1 MFFFFFNISCK
12 KITEKNNISTN
23 YKSLKGSCYYI
34 DAINGKAIYKNAKI
48 KITIK
53 NINSNENFIEG
64 FVSESIG
71 YNFNFSPIKAGNYI
85 ILAEYF
91 DSTSSILYSFNKT
104 FNVEDNLDLGEIEL
118 KGSSTT
124 IFIKGEITYPDL
136 LTGKQTKTQAGL
148 VAKISSFNESIELVN
163 NGNANMIE
171 NRYSF
176 GPLDT
181 RKYRM
186 LFSYNDKF
194 GINYTKEEIISI
206 DSLTSPITFKNL
218 MLNRELSTL
227 LIANVADTFDNPVS
241 NVKVFLY
248 DNYILLKK
256 YKDNS
261 EVALASAITNND
273 GQAVF
278 INLKPVKYYIYAMK
292 GLPNDTLTNSI
303 DSLTFTSVNPLLIN
317 QINLKPIKIQ

>member
-1 MFFFFFNISCK
+1 MS
-12 KITEKNNISTN
+12 SQ
-23 YKSLKGSCYYI
+23 L
-34 DAINGKAIYKNAKI
+34 DADPR
-48 KITIK
+48 
-53 NINSNENFIEG
+53 
-64 FVSESIG
+64 
-71 YNFNFSPIKAGNYI
+71 SP
-85 ILAEYF
+85 AEYF